1 MVSLSVSGSLL
12 PSADSA
18 PRRALV
24 RQALRLSQSM
34 APKKDG
40 RKEAL
45 KERHR
50 LAAEAKARGQ
60 IIVNDAAI
68 DAVNE
73 ATAGPSWVLAM
84 DAEHSTREED
94 MELEAEM
101 AADVVALATSQLSS
115 CIFVDLQSE
124 SAHQIQRR
132 ATFLL
137 IIQLYRRYDT
147 YCHGVKS

>member
-1 MVSLSVSGSLL
+1 MGILVCTACCLLIPTRMVSLSVSGSLL

-94 MELEAEM
+94 ILGSRKAVR
-101 AADVVALATSQLSS
+101 AHTLCILARRVAQDDPACTQP
-115 CIFVDLQSE
+115 VT
-124 SAHQIQRR
+124 R
-132 ATFLL
+132 
-137 IIQLYRRYDT
+137 
-147 YCHGVKS
+147 